1 MKFYREKDSLHYWLK
16 IRSNNLD
23 AIYYDNGSWFFKNG
37 EIHNY
42 KNAAY
47 KNNNDYKEFA
57 LNGVIHFC
65 CYGNSFTKESWRRYV
80 KLQVFL

>member
-1 MKFYREKDSLHYWLK
+1 MKFYIAGSWLK
-16 IRSNNLD
+16 IRAYNLT
-23 AIYYDNGSWFFKNG
+23 AIYNDHFNVIFYKKGG
-37 EIHNY
+37 MHNY

-47 KNNNDYKEFA
+47 KNNNDYKEFT
-57 LNGVIHFC
+57 LNGVTHFC